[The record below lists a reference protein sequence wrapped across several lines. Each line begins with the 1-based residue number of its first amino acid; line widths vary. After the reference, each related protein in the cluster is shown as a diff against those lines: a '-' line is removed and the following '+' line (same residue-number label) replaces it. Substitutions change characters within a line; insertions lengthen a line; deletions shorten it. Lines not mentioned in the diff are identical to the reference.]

1 VARPPQSISGSV
13 RELLR
18 TLGASDTEID
28 EAADTGPTALIALG
42 ARGLISRD
50 ETQDQEQTPPAEP
63 EAEAETEPL
72 RAADEHAIVE
82 LLTSIGASE
91 EDIERARSEGTSA
104 LFALAAD
111 RLIVPGSQRLTRKEV
126 AEASGMPED
135 EASTYW
141 RAMGFADVSDDDRA
155 FTEVDVEMLRLLKNL
170 MQSGFIDR
178 DAALQMTRV
187 MGRSMASV
195 AAAQLDLVRQLG
207 TGMSVQDA
215 RREAIIALVQARSA
229 LLEVIERSLVYMWR
243 RHLADEAKRTAVAID
258 SASGNYVV
266 GFADLVGFTA
276 LSAQMDAASL
286 GAAVS
291 RFEAT
296 AVEIVAGLGGR
307 LVKMIG
313 DEVMF
318 EASSDADG
326 VEIALRLVEAFS
338 ADETL
343 PDVRAGVAD
352 GVATPYQ
359 GDLYGPAPNLAHR
372 LVEVAFPAS
381 VIVSSSIQKVLS
393 EDARYE
399 FHPVRPQVL
408 KGFGRT
414 RIWVVRR
421 RPE

>member
-1 VARPPQSISGSV
+1 VARPPQSISGPV

-18 TLGASDTEID
+18 TLGASDEEID
-28 EAADTGPTALIALG
+28 SAAETGPTALIALG
-42 ARGLISRD
+42 ARGLVSRD
-50 ETQDQEQTPPAEP
+50 EKERQEQAPPPPEP
-63 EAEAETEPL
+63 EAEPL
-72 RAADEHAIVE
+72 RAADEHAIVA
-82 LLTSIGASE
+82 LLKSIGASDE
-91 EDIERARSEGTSA
+91 EVDRARNEGSSA

-126 AEASGMPED
+126 GEASGIPAD
-135 EASTYW
+135 EADTYW
-141 RAMGFADVSDDDRA
+141 RAMGFADVSDDARA

-187 MGRSMASV
+187 MGRAMASV

-207 TGMSVQDA
+207 TGLSVQDA
-215 RREAIIALVQARSA
+215 RREAIVALVQARSA
-229 LLEVIERSLVYMWR
+229 LLNVIERSLVYMWR
-243 RHLADEAKRTAVAID
+243 RHLADEAKRLAVAID
-258 SASGNYVV
+258 SSSGNYVV

-276 LSAQMDAASL
+276 LSAQLDEASL
-286 GAAVS
+286 AAAVS
-291 RFEAT
+291 RFEST
-296 AVEIVAGLGGR
+296 AVEVVAGLGGR
-307 LVKMIG
+307 VVKMIG

-318 EASSDADG
+318 EALSDADG

-343 PDVRAGVAD
+343 PDVRAGVAE

-359 GDLYGPAPNLAHR
+359 GDLFGPTPNLAHR
-372 LVEVAFPAS
+372 LVDVAFPAT
-381 VIVSSSIQKVLS
+381 VLVSSSIQKAL
-393 EDARYE
+393 EDDSRYE

-414 RIWVVRR
+414 RFWAVRR
-421 RPE
+421 RSD